1 MDFPHEEKRNSR
13 GLRKYLKR
21 NEKKRKKKSK
31 TKYMIKPSEG
41 KYDFYNKMH
50 EKELWQEDEL
60 PF

>member
-1 MDFPHEEKRNSR
+1 MRKKETPGGLGNISKETKRK
-13 GLRKYLKR
+13 G
-21 NEKKRKKKSK
+21 KKKSK